1 MAHACSSHGVLKLC
15 LFLLTVLFLFS
26 CKSDLDQLD
35 KDAKNFVESEVTRIS
50 SDWQPG
56 VLMASVYPG
65 VRDAF
70 KLQIV
75 NQVFFLYKKLGA
87 LHQINDITGQAAI
100 TRTLDSGETI
110 TGTYQVEAEY
120 ANGAAVIHISC
131 IMDNEQ
137 WYITGFQ
144 VNSPVFN
151 SSQPVSGGPA
161 EEGGEPTDTAALE
174 KEVGDVLAAGDTI
187 TIRKNIEKLQM
198 LAKKY
203 EASGSD
209 ENLIPILEKILEA
222 DATDLSTQFK
232 LATLLAKNGHGT
244 KARQKALQVY
254 NFSEDETLITQAGQ
268 FLKDHNFQLPQL
280 PEPAFSHT
288 DIEIVMVP
296 MGDVNMQILDE
307 LRVLLQEKLGLN
319 ITLWDRNID
328 PGPWDRMG
336 SEPYLKNVCEQIRKS
351 LSKTQHQ
358 AILDDL
364 GITDEALAASEGQSR
379 YIWKYFSLLGD
390 TGKKYREAYYEGLQL
405 RENMPQYLA
414 GNLIERLRRA
424 VPFGENNKI
433 KGYMGVTSRGLY
445 CPTCN
450 FLYGSAE
457 WAYGVISYDGF
468 LAAHN
473 NEGDN
478 RPRLVKR
485 LLKQALSTA
494 NFMLG
499 IPRCN
504 TPFCARAYPHSL
516 QEHDAKS
523 DDLCPVCQSRLAQ
536 FKKDRVFKTCAQS
549 LCEQGNDLLKAGKP
563 DAAEKYYRRAQDEAP
578 NASEVYNLMA
588 DGYFAVERFD
598 QAINAWQQA
607 YHLNPD
613 NYLYMFNIGVA
624 HYKSGWYQFALDA
637 FSRVLE
643 KKPDDAKALGWSGI
657 CYSQMKAYPKAISY
671 LQKAIAIA
679 QKNIDPKDIDW
690 FKYLAACFNQT
701 GRPDQAIH
709 TMEEMVRLF
718 PDDYTGYYYLAR
730 QFTGKDHARAIE
742 NLRKTIALNAG
753 LAPAYEM
760 LGISLSRDGKPDEAI
775 DIFKQG
781 IAVDGK
787 RASLFNSLGYTYY
800 LKKAYDQALEAY
812 DRALTL
818 KPDFALCHYNKAL
831 AHYALGQFPLAAS
844 HLKTASSLG
853 YEGAPAF
860 HEAVNKKLGTM

>member
-1 MAHACSSHGVLKLC
+1 MVRLC
-15 LFLLTVLFLFS
+15 FSYGFSRWCLSLLTVLLLFS

-35 KDAKNFVESEVTRIS
+35 REAKHYVESQVSGIS
-50 SDWQPG
+50 SGWQPG

-70 KLQIV
+70 KLQTV
-75 NQVFFLYKKLGA
+75 NQIFFLYKKLGA
-87 LHQINDITGQAAI
+87 LHQINDISGQAAI
-100 TRTLDSGETI
+100 THTLDSGETI
-110 TGTYQVEAEY
+110 TGTYQVDAEY
-120 ANGAAVIHISC
+120 TNGSAVIHISC
-131 IMDNEQ
+131 VMDNEQ
-137 WYITGFQ
+137 WYITGFK
-144 VNSPVFN
+144 VNSPVFH
-151 SSQPVSGGPA
+151 SPQQISGGPA
-161 EEGGEPTDTAALE
+161 QDAGEPTDTASLE
-174 KEVGDVLAAGDTI
+174 REVADLLAAGDTI
-187 TIRKNIEKLQM
+187 TIRKNIEKLQT
-198 LAKKY
+198 LAKHY
-203 EASGSD
+203 DASGSD
-209 ENLIPILEKILEA
+209 PDLIRVLEKILEA
-222 DATDLSTQFK
+222 DATDLSAQFK
-232 LATLLAKNGHGT
+232 LATLLAKNGHET

-268 FLKDHNFQLPQL
+268 FLKEHNFQMPQL
-280 PEPAFSHT
+280 PEPAFSQT

-296 MGDVNMQILDE
+296 MGDVNMQVIDE
-307 LRVLLQEKLGLN
+307 LRVLLQEKLGLK
-319 ITLWDRNID
+319 ITLSDRNID
-328 PGPWDRMG
+328 PGPWDRTG
-336 SEPYLKNVCEQIRKS
+336 SEPYLKNVCEHIRTS
-351 LSKTQHQ
+351 LSQAQHQ

-364 GITDEALAASEGQSR
+364 NITGEELDTSEGQSR
-379 YIWKYFSLLGD
+379 YIWKYFALLGD
-390 TGKKYREAYYEGLQL
+390 NGKKYRETYYEGLKL
-405 RENMPQYLA
+405 RENMAQYLA
-414 GNLIERLRRA
+414 GKLIERLRRA
-424 VPFGENNKI
+424 VPFGDNNKI
-433 KGYMGVTSRGLY
+433 KGYMGVTSKGLY

-473 NEGDN
+473 NEEDN

-523 DDLCPVCQSRLAQ
+523 DDLCPVCQSRLDKL
-536 FKKDRVFKTCAQS
+536 KKDRVFKTCAKS

-578 NASEVYNLMA
+578 DASEVYNLIA

-624 HYKSGWYQFALDA
+624 YYKSGWYQLALGA

-643 KKPDDAKALGWSGI
+643 KKPDYAKALGWSGI
-657 CYSQMKAYPKAISY
+657 CYSQMKSCPKAISY

-690 FKYLAACFNQT
+690 FKFLAACFNQI
-701 GRPDQAIH
+701 GQPDQAIH

-730 QFTGKDHARAIE
+730 QFTGKDQARAIE

-787 RASLFNSLGYTYY
+787 RDSLFNSLGYTYY
-800 LKKAYDQALEAY
+800 IKKAYDQAVDAY
-812 DRALTL
+812 DQALTL
-818 KPDFALCHYNKAL
+818 NPDFALCHYNKAL